1 MAPSQRIKELFNGYL
16 RRELSPVEVEEL
28 VLLLGRA
35 DAEDSLNEP
44 MRRIWDELKSRP
56 VGYDVDWD
64 RMYRQVSQSEEGLCM
79 LGEVRQGRGGFWR
92 RGRAEMGRGVWS
104 WRVVAAVFLGLAG
117 LAAYWSVAYR
127 RPVVEPAARV
137 PTAVIVNKDSVGKVT
152 AMSWQT
158 GENKKVIHLPD
169 GSMVILNRHS
179 SVEYRVGAGGGTGG
193 ASAGGGTGG
202 ASAGGGTGAASANG
216 GTGGASA
223 AGIAGQ
229 GGTREVTLNGEAYF
243 DIVHRPE
250 QPFLVH
256 TGKIVTRVLGT
267 AFNIKAYSTER
278 SIEVTVD
285 HGKVQVLKGGANMGM
300 LSDKQQMRY
309 EVGTESCHS
318 QRVSLR
324 PVMAW
329 KPVEISFDDIT
340 MEEAAR
346 RIGERFKVGFE
357 FVNPVLKECRVT
369 ATFYMEDDLDEI
381 MTVICGVNQSK
392 FRIEGSVVKIDGK
405 GCN

>member
-127 RPVVEPAARV
+127 RPVVEPTARV

-179 SVEYRVGAGGGTGG
+179 SVGYRVGAG
-193 ASAGGGTGG
+193 
-202 ASAGGGTGAASANG
+202 G